1 MEVGDRREGGHHG
14 GQDGG
19 HEPRGRRGREDGR
32 REGDEDGRRAGGQED
47 GRDGGT
53 EGRRGGGKEV
63 TAGSFACGR
72 WYPPDRRVPR
82 CIVLA
87 TLRLGEEHDENRPGL
102 HTERCFSRTAL
113 Q

>member
-1 MEVGDRREGGHHG
+1 MKDVVRKVEGERQRRTKRRKEDEEGRGHGIMKGIEVE
-14 GQDGG
+14 
-19 HEPRGRRGREDGR
+19 GRRVDGK
-32 REGDEDGRRAGGQED
+32 
-47 GRDGGT
+47 